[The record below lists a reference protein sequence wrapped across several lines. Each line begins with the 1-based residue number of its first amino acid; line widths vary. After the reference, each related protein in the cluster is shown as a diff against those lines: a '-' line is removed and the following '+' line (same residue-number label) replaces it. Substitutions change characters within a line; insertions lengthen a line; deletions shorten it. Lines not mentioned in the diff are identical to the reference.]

1 MDGLALVQLLR
12 QLDPDARQ
20 ELRQLLIREQS
31 GRDAAAERLLRRRTP
46 GADAL
51 TELID
56 PSPLTMRLDAG
67 SPAVLVNSACQRFC
81 AQLLASFRRQPKPLV
96 KCPRPEPDERGDTYQ
111 ARWCRWRPRTTSA
124 IELDSTPDAGGG

>member
-1 MDGLALVQLLR
+1 MDDLALVQLLR

-81 AQLLASFRRQPKPLV
+81 AQLSRVVPSAAKAAGEVPPARTGRKGRHVPGALEQVEATYNL
-96 KCPRPEPDERGDTYQ
+96 GD
-111 ARWCRWRPRTTSA
+111 
-124 IELDSTPDAGGG
+124 